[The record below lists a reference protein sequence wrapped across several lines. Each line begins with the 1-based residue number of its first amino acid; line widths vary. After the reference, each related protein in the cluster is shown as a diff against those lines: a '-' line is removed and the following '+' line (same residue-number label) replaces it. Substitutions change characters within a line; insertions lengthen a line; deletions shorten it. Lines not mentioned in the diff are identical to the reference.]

1 MWCAFRL
8 KFSKWMRPYTFL
20 ILINFHWSLFHTCH
34 LRLKKKRRSV
44 MAQSIPSVP
53 PPPPPPPP
61 PGICHFV
68 LEKLQLCHHGGA
80 GRSYK
85 YPRWGLKNRHI
96 FKWNI
101 EKTASRRIDPLP
113 GQRFSDK
120 FPTAGTDKMTNAQQM
135 PRGEWARLEL
145 TELVL
150 HG

>member
-1 MWCAFRL
+1 
-8 KFSKWMRPYTFL
+8 MRPYTFL

-34 LRLKKKRRSV
+34 LRLKKKDVVLCLSQFQ
-44 MAQSIPSVP
+44 ACPS
-53 PPPPPPPP
+53 PPP

-80 GRSYK
+80 WRSYK
-85 YPRWGLKNRHI
+85 YPRWGFKNGIFLSEILKKPLLEELTH
-96 FKWNI
+96 
-101 EKTASRRIDPLP
+101 ALP

-120 FPTAGTDKMTNAQQM
+120 FPTAGTDKMTNTQQM